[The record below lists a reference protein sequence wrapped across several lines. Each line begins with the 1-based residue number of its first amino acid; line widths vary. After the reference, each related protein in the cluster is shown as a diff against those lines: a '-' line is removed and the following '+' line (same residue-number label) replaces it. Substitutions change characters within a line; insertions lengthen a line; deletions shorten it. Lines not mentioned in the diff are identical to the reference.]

1 MPVAPFHN
9 HLDTATAATAATA
22 HYLLVLVH
30 EVRHLV
36 EASEARL

>member
-9 HLDTATAATAATA
+9 HLDTATATAATA